1 MAAQRHI
8 LTTQSYA
15 YIIVNA
21 IDLQWQLFVCRSLFT
36 LCVSDVL
43 FFIPTMSPPLSIH
56 IIRCQRK
63 PPFPALDNTIKHLII

>member
-43 FFIPTMSPPLSIH
+43 LYCLHPHNVTPRFQFTH
-56 IIRCQRK
+56 
-63 PPFPALDNTIKHLII
+63 FAIKENRHFLR